1 MTVETYRNDSAYP
14 FCPGCGH
21 GSILDALDEALVTQQ
36 IDPAQ
41 LVIVSDIGCSG
52 LSDQYFGTSAFHGL
66 HGRSLTYATGIKLAR
81 PDLHVVVIMG
91 DGGTGIGGA
100 HLLNAARRN
109 IGLTLLVF
117 NNMNYG
123 MTGGQHS
130 TTTPVGSITSTTPGG
145 NLEHPLDIC
154 ATVGVNGAAYVYRG
168 TNFDKDLPER
178 IVEGMQTPGFALLDI
193 WDLCTAYFVPN
204 NTFGKRSLIAAQEE
218 LGFPPGVLYRREVDE
233 YAAAYRAAA
242 ERTRGSAPL
251 RVRALVPESTSPLD
265 RPVNIMVAGSAGGKV
280 RSAARMIAEAAI
292 RSDLYAAQRD
302 DYPITVKTGH
312 SVSQLVLSPR
322 PIDFSGMDKPDVMV
336 ILSEDGRRKA
346 ARYLPDMK
354 GPVFVVPEFAELDS
368 GGTITVFDPK
378 SAPGRVGKSELALGM
393 LSGSVIHEG
402 LLEVDSLRRAV
413 SAYPAFAEKNLA
425 AVEAGLAMA
434 GMSQDSRG
442 NS

>member
-1 MTVETYRNDSAYP
+1 VTVDTYRNDAAYP

-21 GSILDALDEALVTQQ
+21 GSILDALNEALVMQQ

-130 TTTPVGSITSTTPGG
+130 TTTPAGSITSTTPGG
-145 NLEHPLDIC
+145 NLEHPLDLC

-178 IVEGMQTPGFALLDI
+178 IVEAMKTPGFALLDI

-204 NTFGKRSLIAAQEE
+204 NTFGKRSLIAAQED
-218 LGFPPGVLYRREVDE
+218 LGLPSGVLYRREVDE
-233 YAAAYRAAA
+233 YAAAYRSAA
-242 ERTRGSAPL
+242 GPL
-251 RVRALVPESTSPLD
+251 RAAKPRKARALMRELTSPLT
-265 RPVNIMVAGSAGGKV
+265 RPVTLMVAGSAGGKV
-280 RSAARMIAEAAI
+280 RSAAKMVAEAAI
-292 RSDLYAAQRD
+292 KSGLYAAQRD

-312 SVSQLVLSPR
+312 SVANLVLSPKM
-322 PIDFSGMDKPDVMV
+322 IDFPGMERPDVIV
-336 ILSEDGRRKA
+336 VLTEDGLRKA
-346 ARYLPDMK
+346 QRYLPDTK
-354 GPVFVVPEFAELDS
+354 GSVYVVPEFEGVET
-368 GGTITVFDPK
+368 GGSVNVVDPK
-378 SAPGRVGKSELALGM
+378 SAPTRIGKAELALT
-393 LSGSVIHEG
+393 LVTAAVVREG
-402 LLEVDSLRRAV
+402 LLDPEALRSAAN
-413 SAYPAFAEKNLA
+413 AYPAFAEKNLA
-425 AVEAGLAMA
+425 AIEAGVALA
-434 GMSQDSRG
+434 R
-442 NS
+442 